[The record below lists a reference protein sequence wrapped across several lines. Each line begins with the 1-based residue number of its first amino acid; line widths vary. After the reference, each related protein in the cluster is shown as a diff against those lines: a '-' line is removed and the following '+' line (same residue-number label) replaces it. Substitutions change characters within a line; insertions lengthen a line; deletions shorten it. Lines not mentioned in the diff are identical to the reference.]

1 MSTIWRLV
9 KFVVLFEIALYRS
22 LLRWL
27 VRRPHVPAGATAA
40 PYVGA
45 LSLLLW
51 TFVIVSAIETVALH
65 LVLPWESVRL
75 VADIIGVW
83 GLLWMLGFTAS
94 NHVYP
99 HLIAPEGL
107 RLRSGHSV
115 DLTVPWDTVERVSTR
130 ERSLER
136 SKTLQVD
143 DDVLSLAVTSRTNV
157 EVRLSRPLTV
167 PLGRET
173 VEVTEIRFFADEPRP
188 LVQQAFQRL
197 SARSGGS
204 R

>member
-9 KFVVLFEIALYRS
+9 KFVVLFEITLYRS
-22 LLRWL
+22 LRRGL
-27 VRRPHVPAGATAA
+27 VRRPHVPDGSTAA

-99 HLIAPEGL
+99 AAVGPAGL
-107 RLRSGHSV
+107 
-115 DLTVPWDTVERVSTR
+115 PAAQCA
-130 ERSLER
+130 
-136 SKTLQVD
+136 K
-143 DDVLSLAVTSRTNV
+143 
-157 EVRLSRPLTV
+157 
-167 PLGRET
+167 
-173 VEVTEIRFFADEPRP
+173 
-188 LVQQAFQRL
+188 
-197 SARSGGS
+197 
-204 R
+204 